1 MFVCR
6 RGRRCFV
13 HDNKQLSNTTA
24 RRFLCGPVRR
34 RVRGR
39 CCGPRGGRGRKR
51 RSAALSERKRLLV
64 SGVRQRK
71 WGASGAMAAGG
82 SLSRSERKAAARAEI
97 LQQEEQRDRRRQV
110 RYGTARRPSARPRGR
125 AGVTRCVCRAGFP
138 HLEEAAGGTEP
149 RGVSGAERERGH
161 RPGAGEAP

>member
-24 RRFLCGPVRR
+24 WRFLAARAAAA
-34 RVRGR
+34 
-39 CCGPRGGRGRKR
+39 RGG
-51 RSAALSERKRLLV
+51 AAPHCGVGGAGSGARPLSERKRRRT
-64 SGVRQRK
+64 SGVRERK

-110 RYGTARRPSARPRGR
+110 R
-125 AGVTRCVCRAGFP
+125 
-138 HLEEAAGGTEP
+138 
-149 RGVSGAERERGH
+149 RGVPQPV
-161 RPGAGEAP
+161 RPAGPP